1 MLVIVWIGALLLA
14 TVLLSYLVERL
25 RSQPNPPDRLSWAP
39 DVPIRYVNA
48 GGMRLR
54 YIVAGSGPALVLL
67 HTLRTQLDMFQKVFP
82 ELAKRY
88 RVYALDYPGHGYSDI
103 PAADYTADFFTG
115 SVARFLDA
123 LQIEDAILA
132 GESIGGTIAL
142 LLAARHNP
150 RVRGV
155 VAVNPYDYA
164 SGQGLARS
172 SPVAAVLLAL
182 GRIPVV
188 GATFMRLRS
197 PLVQR
202 PIFRGGL
209 NRKDSLPRALGREM
223 YLVGNRRG
231 HHQAFLSLMNHSK
244 GWEDARREYGAIDW
258 PVLLL
263 YGDHDW
269 SRPAEREADARD
281 IPGAQLRTV
290 EGAGHFLSLDAPG
303 DWVRAVDEI
312 SLRQIPR

>member
-1 MLVIVWIGALLLA
+1 MPVIVWVAAALVA
-14 TVLLSYLVERL
+14 MVPLSYLVERL
-25 RSQPNPPDRLSWAP
+25 RSRPNPPDRLSWAP
-39 DVPIRYVNA
+39 DVPIRYINA

-54 YIVAGSGPALVLL
+54 YIVAGSGPVVVLL

-88 RVYALDYPGHGYSDI
+88 RVYALDYPGHGYSEI
-103 PAADYTADFFTG
+103 PPADYTADFFTG
-115 SVARFLDA
+115 SVARFLEA
-123 LQIEDAILA
+123 LKIEEAVLA

-172 SPVAAVLLAL
+172 SPIAAVMLAL
-182 GRIPVV
+182 ARIPVV
-188 GATFMRLRS
+188 GDTFMRLRS

-209 NRKDSLPRALGREM
+209 NRKASLPQALGREM

-231 HHQAFLSLMNHSK
+231 HHQAFLSLMRHSK
-244 GWEDARREYGAIDW
+244 GWEDARREYGAIDR

-269 SRPAEREADARD
+269 SRPTERAADARD

-290 EGAGHFLSLDAPG
+290 AGAGHFLSLDAPSE
-303 DWVRAVDEI
+303 WVRAVDDI
-312 SLRQIPR
+312 SLRQITP

>member
-1 MLVIVWIGALLLA
+1 MPVIIWILAGLLG

-25 RSQPNPPDRLSWAP
+25 RSRPSPPDRLSWAP

-48 GGMRLR
+48 GGVRLR
-54 YIVAGSGPALVLL
+54 YIVAGSGPAVVLL

-88 RVYALDYPGHGYSDI
+88 RVYAFDYPGHGYSDI
-103 PAADYTADFFTG
+103 PTADYTADFFTE
-115 SVARFLDA
+115 SVARVLEA
-123 LQIEDAILA
+123 LQIEEAVLA

-142 LLAARHNP
+142 LLAARKNP

-164 SGQGLARS
+164 GGRGLARS
-172 SPVAAVLLAL
+172 SPVAAMLLAV

-197 PLVQR
+197 SLVQR

-209 NRKDSLPRALGREM
+209 QRKDSMPEALLREM
-223 YLVGNRRG
+223 VLVGNRQG
-231 HHQAFLSLMNHSK
+231 HYQAFMSLMDHSS
-244 GWEDARREYGAIDW
+244 GWEDARREYGAIDR
-258 PVLLL
+258 PVMLL
-263 YGDHDW
+263 YGERDW

-281 IPGAQLRTV
+281 IPKAQLRTV
-290 EGAGHFLSLDAPG
+290 EDAGHFLSLDQPG
-303 DWVRAVDEI
+303 EWVRAVDEMR
-312 SLRQIPR
+312 LRQISG

>member
-1 MLVIVWIGALLLA
+1 MPVIVWVVAALVA
-14 TVLLSYLVERL
+14 MVPLSYLVERL
-25 RSQPNPPDRLSWAP
+25 RSRPNPPDRLSWAP
-39 DVPIRYVNA
+39 DVPIRYINA
-48 GGMRLR
+48 GGVRLR
-54 YIVAGSGPALVLL
+54 YIVAGSGPVVVLL

-103 PAADYTADFFTG
+103 PPADYTADFFTG
-115 SVARFLDA
+115 SVARFLDE
-123 LQIEDAILA
+123 LQIKEAVLA

-155 VAVNPYDYA
+155 VVVNPYDYA
-164 SGQGLARS
+164 GGQCLARS

-209 NRKDSLPRALGREM
+209 NRKDSLPQALGREM

-231 HHQAFLSLMNHSK
+231 HHQAFLALMRHSK
-244 GWEDARREYGAIDW
+244 GWEDARREYGAIDR

-269 SRPAEREADARD
+269 SRPDEREADARD

-290 EGAGHFLSLDAPG
+290 EGAGHFLSLDAPSE
-303 DWVRAVDEI
+303 WVRAVDDI
-312 SLRQIPR
+312 SLRQIHR